1 MWVFICELHQLLW
14 LADVESSI
22 MLREAPEVVFPQW
35 HLTSFTKQL
44 LSGSKMNSI
53 GKIRIYS
60 ILNQLFSFVT
70 ICFQVYYYQSGKEV
84 IPSPYAGRLQPPSSP
99 ATTRNASIMI
109 HDMQPSDS
117 GVYTCEVHNFPDV
130 NGQSQANIVVNV
142 LGKSLFRD
150 PV

>member
-1 MWVFICELHQLLW
+1 
-14 LADVESSI
+14 
-22 MLREAPEVVFPQW
+22 
-35 HLTSFTKQL
+35 
-44 LSGSKMNSI
+44 MNSI

-142 LGKSLFRD
+142 LGSSRRSFCRNMVLRSHVERQVMFATSMNIQSEPPADFLSHFLLCTR
-150 PV
+150 V